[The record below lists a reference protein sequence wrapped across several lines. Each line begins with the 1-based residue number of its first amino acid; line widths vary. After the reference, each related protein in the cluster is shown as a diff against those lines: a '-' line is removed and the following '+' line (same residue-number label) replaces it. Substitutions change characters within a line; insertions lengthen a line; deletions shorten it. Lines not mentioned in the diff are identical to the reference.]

1 MFYGLSKVL
10 KQLLPKQLFYRGLLI
25 VALPIVIL
33 QITISVVFFDSL
45 WIKTNKG
52 MTRALVGEIKT
63 FIDLYTSDGVDKSFI
78 ENTFEQYSQIDVIYF
93 NEKEF
98 SDLMNEKW
106 YSPIDRSLR
115 RELKSKNLNYWFDTS
130 RFKNTVN
137 LKIQV
142 QSGYFDFFIPRD
154 RLTSTSVRIFAL
166 WITLP
171 AILIVA
177 IAIIFL
183 KNQTRPIKKLAEVSK
198 KFGRGE
204 DIEEFVP
211 SGASEIRQAGF
222 EFEKMRKRILRHLN
236 QRSEMLSGISHDLRT
251 PLTRMKL
258 QISLMKDEKAKSE
271 LETDVNE
278 MTSMLDSYVSFVK
291 TESPEPIETIIINE
305 LIGDIVKTVE
315 KNGIEL
321 TIKEKNTIQTS
332 GRQIQLKRAFN
343 NIIDNSQR
351 YAKKIE
357 IILYTN
363 EKDCV
368 IEFNDDGEG
377 IPKNKYEDVFKPFF
391 TLDPSRNKLKG
402 ESGLGLTITR
412 DIIRSHGGDVKLS
425 ESNLGG
431 LQLKV
436 LLPL

>member
-1 MFYGLSKVL
+1 MIKKIIPSTLIGRSIIIIFVPIIIIVLITSFVFYQTSWSIISKRLTESVAADINVL
-10 KQLLPKQLFYRGLLI
+10 VKLINSDLTDNAINIANQDFKMKINIINDKQLLASKFSLNSGILSNRLNQSLSNLKKKFDYDLSNLEEGVLI
-25 VALPIVIL
+25 YIQIEEDIL
-33 QITISVVFFDSL
+33 
-45 WIKTNKG
+45 
-52 MTRALVGEIKT
+52 EIN
-63 FIDLYTSDGVDKSFI
+63 VDK
-78 ENTFEQYSQIDVIYF
+78 
-93 NEKEF
+93 
-98 SDLMNEKW
+98 
-106 YSPIDRSLR
+106 
-115 RELKSKNLNYWFDTS
+115 
-130 RFKNTVN
+130 
-137 LKIQV
+137 
-142 QSGYFDFFIPRD
+142 D
-154 RLTSTSVRIFAL
+154 RLYSESAFVFLLWMIFAS
-166 WITLP
+166 I
-171 AILIVA
+171 ILFFMSYFLMSRQLRPLKRL
-177 IAIIFL
+177 AII
-183 KNQTRPIKKLAEVSK
+183 AET
-198 KFGRGE
+198 FGRGLDAP
-204 DIEEFVP
+204 DIKTA
-211 SGASEIRQAGF
+211 GAYEIRQTANAF
-222 EFEKMRKRILRHLN
+222 NQMRTRIKRFLK
-236 QRSEMLSGISHDLRT
+236 QRTEMLAGVSHDLRT

-271 LETDVNE
+271 LEVDVNE

-305 LIGDIVKTVE
+305 LIGDIVKIVE
-315 KNGIEL
+315 KNGVEL

-377 IPKNKYEDVFKPFF
+377 IPRDKYEDVFKPFF

-425 ESNLGG
+425 DSNLGG

>member
-1 MFYGLSKVL
+1 MIKKIIPSTLIGRSIIIIFVPIIIIVLLTSFVFYQTSWSIISKRLTESVAADINVL
-10 KQLLPKQLFYRGLLI
+10 VKLINSDLTNNAINIANQDFKMKINIISDEQLLSSKFNLNSGILSNRLNQSLSNLNKKFDYDLSNLEEGVLI
-25 VALPIVIL
+25 YIQIDDDIL
-33 QITISVVFFDSL
+33 
-45 WIKTNKG
+45 
-52 MTRALVGEIKT
+52 EIN
-63 FIDLYTSDGVDKSFI
+63 VDK
-78 ENTFEQYSQIDVIYF
+78 
-93 NEKEF
+93 
-98 SDLMNEKW
+98 
-106 YSPIDRSLR
+106 
-115 RELKSKNLNYWFDTS
+115 
-130 RFKNTVN
+130 
-137 LKIQV
+137 
-142 QSGYFDFFIPRD
+142 D
-154 RLTSTSVRIFAL
+154 RLYSESAFVFLLWMIFAS
-166 WITLP
+166 I
-171 AILIVA
+171 ILFFMSYFLMSRQLRPLKRL
-177 IAIIFL
+177 AII
-183 KNQTRPIKKLAEVSK
+183 AET
-198 KFGRGE
+198 FGRGLDAP
-204 DIEEFVP
+204 DIKTA
-211 SGASEIRQAGF
+211 GAYEIRQTANAF
-222 EFEKMRKRILRHLN
+222 NQMRTRIKRFLK
-236 QRSEMLSGISHDLRT
+236 QRTEMLAGVSHDLRT

-271 LETDVNE
+271 LEVDVNE

-291 TESPEPIETIIINE
+291 TESPEPIETIVINE
-305 LIGDIVKTVE
+305 LISEIAKTVE
-315 KNGIEL
+315 NDGFDL
-321 TIKEKNTIQTS
+321 SIKEKKTIQTS

-343 NIIDNSQR
+343 NIIDNSKR

-377 IPKNKYEDVFKPFF
+377 IPRDKYEDVFKPFF

>member
-1 MFYGLSKVL
+1 MIKKIIPSTLIGRSIIIIFVPIIIIVLLTSFVFYQTSWSIISKRLTESVAADINVL
-10 KQLLPKQLFYRGLLI
+10 VKLINNDLTDNAVNIANQDFKMKINIINDKQLLVSKFSLNSGILSNRLNQSLSNLKKKFDYDLSNLEEGVLI
-25 VALPIVIL
+25 YIQIDNDIL
-33 QITISVVFFDSL
+33 
-45 WIKTNKG
+45 
-52 MTRALVGEIKT
+52 EIN
-63 FIDLYTSDGVDKSFI
+63 VDK
-78 ENTFEQYSQIDVIYF
+78 
-93 NEKEF
+93 
-98 SDLMNEKW
+98 
-106 YSPIDRSLR
+106 
-115 RELKSKNLNYWFDTS
+115 
-130 RFKNTVN
+130 
-137 LKIQV
+137 
-142 QSGYFDFFIPRD
+142 D
-154 RLTSTSVRIFAL
+154 RLYSESAFVFLLWMIFAS
-166 WITLP
+166 I
-171 AILIVA
+171 ILFFMSYFLMSRQLRPLKRL
-177 IAIIFL
+177 AII
-183 KNQTRPIKKLAEVSK
+183 AET
-198 KFGRGE
+198 FGRGLDAP
-204 DIEEFVP
+204 DIKTA
-211 SGASEIRQAGF
+211 GAYEIRQTANAF
-222 EFEKMRKRILRHLN
+222 NQMRTRIKRFLK
-236 QRSEMLSGISHDLRT
+236 QRTEMLAGVSHDLRT

-271 LETDVNE
+271 LEVDVNE

-315 KNGIEL
+315 KNGVEL

-357 IILYTN
+357 IILYKN

-377 IPKNKYEDVFKPFF
+377 IPRDKYEDVFKPFF

-425 ESNLGG
+425 ESNFGG

>member
-1 MFYGLSKVL
+1 MIKKIIPSTLIGRSIIIIFVPIIIIVLLTSFVFYQTSWSIISKRLTESVAADINVL
-10 KQLLPKQLFYRGLLI
+10 VKLINNDLIDNAVNIAKQDFKMKINIINDKQLLSSKFSLNSGILSNRLNQSLSNLKKKFDYDLSNLENGVLI
-25 VALPIVIL
+25 YIQIEEDIL
-33 QITISVVFFDSL
+33 
-45 WIKTNKG
+45 
-52 MTRALVGEIKT
+52 EIN
-63 FIDLYTSDGVDKSFI
+63 VDK
-78 ENTFEQYSQIDVIYF
+78 
-93 NEKEF
+93 
-98 SDLMNEKW
+98 
-106 YSPIDRSLR
+106 
-115 RELKSKNLNYWFDTS
+115 
-130 RFKNTVN
+130 
-137 LKIQV
+137 
-142 QSGYFDFFIPRD
+142 D
-154 RLTSTSVRIFAL
+154 RLYSESAFVFLLWMIFAS
-166 WITLP
+166 I
-171 AILIVA
+171 ILFFMSYFLMSRQLRPLKRL
-177 IAIIFL
+177 AII
-183 KNQTRPIKKLAEVSK
+183 AET
-198 KFGRGE
+198 FGRGLDAP
-204 DIEEFVP
+204 DIKTA
-211 SGASEIRQAGF
+211 GAYEIRQTANAF
-222 EFEKMRKRILRHLN
+222 NQMRTRIKRFLK
-236 QRSEMLSGISHDLRT
+236 QRTEMLAGVSHDLRT

-271 LETDVNE
+271 LEADVNE

-291 TESPEPIETIIINE
+291 TESHEPIETIIINE

-315 KNGIEL
+315 KNGAEL

-377 IPKNKYEDVFKPFF
+377 IPRDKYEEVFKPFF

-425 ESNLGG
+425 DSNLGG

>member
-1 MFYGLSKVL
+1 MIKKIIPSTLIGRSIIIIFVPIIIIVLLTSFVFYQTSWSIISKRLTESVAADINVL
-10 KQLLPKQLFYRGLLI
+10 VKLINSDLTDNAINIANQDFKMKINIISDKQLLSSKFSLNSGILSNRLNQSLSNLKKKFDYDLSNLEEGVLI
-25 VALPIVIL
+25 YIQIDNDIL
-33 QITISVVFFDSL
+33 
-45 WIKTNKG
+45 
-52 MTRALVGEIKT
+52 EIN
-63 FIDLYTSDGVDKSFI
+63 VDK
-78 ENTFEQYSQIDVIYF
+78 
-93 NEKEF
+93 
-98 SDLMNEKW
+98 
-106 YSPIDRSLR
+106 
-115 RELKSKNLNYWFDTS
+115 
-130 RFKNTVN
+130 
-137 LKIQV
+137 
-142 QSGYFDFFIPRD
+142 D
-154 RLTSTSVRIFAL
+154 RLYSESAFVFLLWMIFAS
-166 WITLP
+166 I
-171 AILIVA
+171 ILFFMSYFLMSRQLRPLKRL
-177 IAIIFL
+177 AII
-183 KNQTRPIKKLAEVSK
+183 AET
-198 KFGRGE
+198 FGRGLDAP
-204 DIEEFVP
+204 DIKTA
-211 SGASEIRQAGF
+211 GAYEIRQTANAF
-222 EFEKMRKRILRHLN
+222 NQMRTRIKRFLK
-236 QRSEMLSGISHDLRT
+236 QRTEMLAGVSHDLRT

-271 LETDVNE
+271 LEVDVNE

-305 LIGDIVKTVE
+305 LISDIVKTVE
-315 KNGIEL
+315 KNGVEL

-343 NIIDNSQR
+343 NIIDNSKR
-351 YAKKIE
+351 YAKQIE

-377 IPKNKYEDVFKPFF
+377 IPRDKYEDVFKPFF

>member
-1 MFYGLSKVL
+1 MIKKIIPSTLIGRSIIIIFVPIIIIVLLTSFVFYQTSWSIISKRLTESVAADINVL
-10 KQLLPKQLFYRGLLI
+10 VKLINSDLTDNAINIANQDFKMKINIISDKQLLSSKFSLNSGILSNRLNQSLSNLKRKFDYDLSNLEEGVLI
-25 VALPIVIL
+25 YIQIEGDIL
-33 QITISVVFFDSL
+33 
-45 WIKTNKG
+45 
-52 MTRALVGEIKT
+52 EIN
-63 FIDLYTSDGVDKSFI
+63 VDK
-78 ENTFEQYSQIDVIYF
+78 
-93 NEKEF
+93 
-98 SDLMNEKW
+98 
-106 YSPIDRSLR
+106 
-115 RELKSKNLNYWFDTS
+115 
-130 RFKNTVN
+130 
-137 LKIQV
+137 
-142 QSGYFDFFIPRD
+142 D
-154 RLTSTSVRIFAL
+154 RLYSESAFVFLLWMIFAS
-166 WITLP
+166 I
-171 AILIVA
+171 ILFFMSY
-177 IAIIFL
+177 FL
-183 KNQTRPIKKLAEVSK
+183 MSRQLRPLKKLAIIAET
-198 KFGRGE
+198 FGRGLDAP
-204 DIEEFVP
+204 DIKTA
-211 SGASEIRQAGF
+211 GAYEIRQTANAF
-222 EFEKMRKRILRHLN
+222 NQMRTRIKRFLK
-236 QRSEMLSGISHDLRT
+236 QRTEMLAGVSHDLRT

-271 LETDVNE
+271 LEVDVNE

-305 LIGDIVKTVE
+305 LICDILKTVE
-315 KNGIEL
+315 KNGVKL
-321 TIKEKNTIQTS
+321 NIKEKNTIQTS

-377 IPKNKYEDVFKPFF
+377 IPRDKYEDVFKPFF

-425 ESNLGG
+425 DSNLGG
-431 LQLKV
+431 LQIKV

>member
-1 MFYGLSKVL
+1 MIKKIIPSTLIGRSIIIIFVPIIIIVLLTSFVFYQTSWSIISKRLTESVAADINVL
-10 KQLLPKQLFYRGLLI
+10 VKLINSDLTNNAINIANQDFKMKINIINDKQLLSSKFSLNSGILSNRLNQSLSNLKKKFDYDLSNLEEGVLI
-25 VALPIVIL
+25 YIQIEEDIL
-33 QITISVVFFDSL
+33 
-45 WIKTNKG
+45 
-52 MTRALVGEIKT
+52 EIN
-63 FIDLYTSDGVDKSFI
+63 VDK
-78 ENTFEQYSQIDVIYF
+78 
-93 NEKEF
+93 
-98 SDLMNEKW
+98 
-106 YSPIDRSLR
+106 
-115 RELKSKNLNYWFDTS
+115 
-130 RFKNTVN
+130 
-137 LKIQV
+137 
-142 QSGYFDFFIPRD
+142 D
-154 RLTSTSVRIFAL
+154 RLYSESAFVFLLWMIFAS
-166 WITLP
+166 I
-171 AILIVA
+171 ILFFMSYFLMSRQLRPLKRL
-177 IAIIFL
+177 AII
-183 KNQTRPIKKLAEVSK
+183 AET
-198 KFGRGE
+198 FGRGLDAP
-204 DIEEFVP
+204 DIKTA
-211 SGASEIRQAGF
+211 GAYEIRQTANAF
-222 EFEKMRKRILRHLN
+222 NQMRTRIKRFLK
-236 QRSEMLSGISHDLRT
+236 QRTEMLAGVSHDLRT

-271 LETDVNE
+271 LEVDVNE

-315 KNGIEL
+315 KNDVEL
-321 TIKEKNTIQTS
+321 TIIEKNTIQTS

-377 IPKNKYEDVFKPFF
+377 IPRDKYEDVFKPFF

-425 ESNLGG
+425 DSNLGG

>member
-1 MFYGLSKVL
+1 MIKKIIPTTLIGRSIIIIFVPIIIIVLLTSFVFYQTSWSIISKRLTESVAADINVLVKLINSDLTDNAVNIANQDFKMKINIINNKELLSSKFTLNSGILSNRL
-10 KQLLPKQLFYRGLLI
+10 KQSLRNLKKKFDYDLSNLEEGVLI
-25 VALPIVIL
+25 YIQIEEDIL
-33 QITISVVFFDSL
+33 
-45 WIKTNKG
+45 
-52 MTRALVGEIKT
+52 EIN
-63 FIDLYTSDGVDKSFI
+63 VDK
-78 ENTFEQYSQIDVIYF
+78 
-93 NEKEF
+93 
-98 SDLMNEKW
+98 
-106 YSPIDRSLR
+106 
-115 RELKSKNLNYWFDTS
+115 
-130 RFKNTVN
+130 
-137 LKIQV
+137 
-142 QSGYFDFFIPRD
+142 D
-154 RLTSTSVRIFAL
+154 RLYSESAFVFLLWMIFAS
-166 WITLP
+166 I
-171 AILIVA
+171 ILFFMSYFLMSRQLRPLKRL
-177 IAIIFL
+177 AII
-183 KNQTRPIKKLAEVSK
+183 AET
-198 KFGRGE
+198 FGRGLDAP
-204 DIEEFVP
+204 DIKT
-211 SGASEIRQAGF
+211 SGAYEIRQTANAF
-222 EFEKMRKRILRHLN
+222 NQMRTRIKRFLK
-236 QRSEMLSGISHDLRT
+236 QRTEMLAGVSHDLRT

-271 LETDVNE
+271 LEVDINE

-315 KNGIEL
+315 KNGVEL
-321 TIKEKNTIQTS
+321 TVKEKNTIQTS

-343 NIIDNSQR
+343 NIIDNSHR

-377 IPKNKYEDVFKPFF
+377 IPKDKYEDVFKPFF

-425 ESNLGG
+425 DSNLGG
-431 LQLKV
+431 LKLKV

>member
-1 MFYGLSKVL
+1 MIKKIIPSTLIGRSIIIIFVPIIIIVLLTSFVFYQTSWSIISKRLTESVAADINVL
-10 KQLLPKQLFYRGLLI
+10 VKLINSDLNDNAINIANQDFKMKINIINDKQLLASKFSLNSGILSNRLNQSLSNLKKKFDYDLSNLEEGVLI
-25 VALPIVIL
+25 YIQIDEDIL
-33 QITISVVFFDSL
+33 
-45 WIKTNKG
+45 
-52 MTRALVGEIKT
+52 EIN
-63 FIDLYTSDGVDKSFI
+63 VDK
-78 ENTFEQYSQIDVIYF
+78 
-93 NEKEF
+93 
-98 SDLMNEKW
+98 
-106 YSPIDRSLR
+106 
-115 RELKSKNLNYWFDTS
+115 
-130 RFKNTVN
+130 
-137 LKIQV
+137 
-142 QSGYFDFFIPRD
+142 D
-154 RLTSTSVRIFAL
+154 RLYSESAFVFLLWMIFAS
-166 WITLP
+166 I
-171 AILIVA
+171 ILFFMSYFLMSRQLRPLKRL
-177 IAIIFL
+177 AII
-183 KNQTRPIKKLAEVSK
+183 AET
-198 KFGRGE
+198 FGRGLDAP
-204 DIEEFVP
+204 DIKTA
-211 SGASEIRQAGF
+211 GAYEIRQTANAF
-222 EFEKMRKRILRHLN
+222 NQMRTRIKRFLK
-236 QRSEMLSGISHDLRT
+236 QRTEMLAGVSHDLRT

-271 LETDVNE
+271 LEVDVNE

-315 KNGIEL
+315 KNGVEL

-377 IPKNKYEDVFKPFF
+377 IPRDKYEDVFKPFF

-425 ESNLGG
+425 DSNLGG

>member
-1 MFYGLSKVL
+1 MIKKIIPSTLIGRSIIIIFVPIIIIVLLTSFVFYQTSWSIISKRLTESVAADINVL
-10 KQLLPKQLFYRGLLI
+10 VKLINSDLTDNAVNIANQDFKMKINIINDKQLLSSKFSLNSGILSNRLNQSLSNLKKKFDYDLSNLEEGVLI
-25 VALPIVIL
+25 YIQIEEDIL
-33 QITISVVFFDSL
+33 
-45 WIKTNKG
+45 
-52 MTRALVGEIKT
+52 EIN
-63 FIDLYTSDGVDKSFI
+63 VDK
-78 ENTFEQYSQIDVIYF
+78 
-93 NEKEF
+93 
-98 SDLMNEKW
+98 
-106 YSPIDRSLR
+106 
-115 RELKSKNLNYWFDTS
+115 
-130 RFKNTVN
+130 
-137 LKIQV
+137 
-142 QSGYFDFFIPRD
+142 D
-154 RLTSTSVRIFAL
+154 RLYSESAFVFLLWMIFAS
-166 WITLP
+166 I
-171 AILIVA
+171 ILFFMSYFLMSRQLRPLKRL
-177 IAIIFL
+177 AII
-183 KNQTRPIKKLAEVSK
+183 AET
-198 KFGRGE
+198 FGRGLDAP
-204 DIEEFVP
+204 DIKTA
-211 SGASEIRQAGF
+211 GAYEIRQTANAF
-222 EFEKMRKRILRHLN
+222 NQMRTRIKRFLK
-236 QRSEMLSGISHDLRT
+236 QRTEMLAGVSHDLRT

-271 LETDVNE
+271 LEVDVNE

-315 KNGIEL
+315 KNGVEL
-321 TIKEKNTIQTS
+321 IIKEKNTIQTS

-377 IPKNKYEDVFKPFF
+377 IPRDKYEDVFKPFF

-425 ESNLGG
+425 DSNLGG

>member
-1 MFYGLSKVL
+1 MIKKIIPSTLIGRSIIIIFVPIIIIVLLTSFVFYQTSWSIISKRLTESVAADINVL
-10 KQLLPKQLFYRGLLI
+10 VKLINSDLTDNAINIANQDFKMKINIIRDKQLLSSKFSLNSGILSNRLNQSLSNLKKKFDYDLSNLEEGVLI
-25 VALPIVIL
+25 YIQIEEDIL
-33 QITISVVFFDSL
+33 
-45 WIKTNKG
+45 
-52 MTRALVGEIKT
+52 EIN
-63 FIDLYTSDGVDKSFI
+63 VDK
-78 ENTFEQYSQIDVIYF
+78 
-93 NEKEF
+93 
-98 SDLMNEKW
+98 
-106 YSPIDRSLR
+106 
-115 RELKSKNLNYWFDTS
+115 
-130 RFKNTVN
+130 
-137 LKIQV
+137 
-142 QSGYFDFFIPRD
+142 D
-154 RLTSTSVRIFAL
+154 RLYSESAFVFLLWMIFAS
-166 WITLP
+166 I
-171 AILIVA
+171 ILFFMSYFLMSRQLRPLKRL
-177 IAIIFL
+177 AII
-183 KNQTRPIKKLAEVSK
+183 AET
-198 KFGRGE
+198 FGRGLDAP
-204 DIEEFVP
+204 DIKTA
-211 SGASEIRQAGF
+211 GAYEIRQTANAF
-222 EFEKMRKRILRHLN
+222 NQMRTRIKRFLK
-236 QRSEMLSGISHDLRT
+236 QRTEMLAGVSHDLRT

-271 LETDVNE
+271 LEVDVNE

-315 KNGIEL
+315 KNGVEL

-377 IPKNKYEDVFKPFF
+377 IPRDKYEDVFKPFF

-425 ESNLGG
+425 DSNLGG

>member
-1 MFYGLSKVL
+1 MIKKIIPSTLIGRSIIIIFVPIIIIVLLTSFVFYQTSWSIISKRLTESVAADINVL
-10 KQLLPKQLFYRGLLI
+10 VKLINSDLTNNAINIANQDFKMKINIISDKQLLSSKFSLNSGILSNRLNQSLSNLKKKFDYDLSNLEEGVLI
-25 VALPIVIL
+25 YIQIEEDIL
-33 QITISVVFFDSL
+33 
-45 WIKTNKG
+45 
-52 MTRALVGEIKT
+52 EIN
-63 FIDLYTSDGVDKSFI
+63 VDK
-78 ENTFEQYSQIDVIYF
+78 
-93 NEKEF
+93 
-98 SDLMNEKW
+98 
-106 YSPIDRSLR
+106 
-115 RELKSKNLNYWFDTS
+115 
-130 RFKNTVN
+130 
-137 LKIQV
+137 
-142 QSGYFDFFIPRD
+142 D
-154 RLTSTSVRIFAL
+154 RLYSESAFVFLLWMIFAS
-166 WITLP
+166 I
-171 AILIVA
+171 ILFFMSYFLMSRQLRPLKRL
-177 IAIIFL
+177 AII
-183 KNQTRPIKKLAEVSK
+183 AET
-198 KFGRGE
+198 FGRGLDAP
-204 DIEEFVP
+204 DIKTA
-211 SGASEIRQAGF
+211 GAYEIRQTANAF
-222 EFEKMRKRILRHLN
+222 NQMRTRIKRFLK
-236 QRSEMLSGISHDLRT
+236 QRTEMLAGVSHDLRT

-271 LETDVNE
+271 LEVDVNE

-315 KNGIEL
+315 KNGVEL

-343 NIIDNSQR
+343 NIIDNSKR

-377 IPKNKYEDVFKPFF
+377 IPRDKYEDVFKPFF

-425 ESNLGG
+425 DSNLGG